1 MTVRASVDRSGA
13 RKIEVSDNGPGVP
26 DEMKSGVFRREGRPG
41 SGTGLYLVKR
51 IVNRYGGRI
60 WIEDRVPGNPAKG
73 ARLVIIL
80 PPDVRGHQE
89 TRAS

>member
-1 MTVRASVDRSGA
+1 
-13 RKIEVSDNGPGVP
+13 
-26 DEMKSGVFRREGRPG
+26 MKSGVFRREGRTG
-41 SGTGLYLVKR
+41 SGTGLYLAKR

-80 PPDVRGHQE
+80 PPDARGH
-89 TRAS
+89 